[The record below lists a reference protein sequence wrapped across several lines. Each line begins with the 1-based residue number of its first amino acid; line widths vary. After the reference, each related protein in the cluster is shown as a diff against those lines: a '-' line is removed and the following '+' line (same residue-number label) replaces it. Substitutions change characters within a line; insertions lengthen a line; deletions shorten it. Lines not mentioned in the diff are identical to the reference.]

1 VIDPLQD
8 SIENLAQLL
17 RRSVSVDDADLR
29 LVACS
34 THFGDADQPRLDAL
48 LGRTVDDRT
57 RRYLVASG
65 YQQWREAQRIP
76 AQPELGTERDRVGF
90 PLRTKYQLLGV
101 MWVLDDGTM
110 SEQQMRLAG
119 ETAARVQSILARREQ
134 EQAESDARQE
144 DAVLELLAADP
155 AARTAAAARL
165 RERNGF
171 DRAREVVALALSTRP
186 PHRDVTCPPA
196 GLEDPPEVVLRRA
209 IRSATRGRAA
219 VAFGVR
225 GAQALVLLGGQQR
238 PAGADLREL
247 AHALHREIQRGSTEL
262 GERTTVGVG
271 SARDELT
278 DAAVSFRQALTA
290 ARVAATLGRP
300 AGVWGDD
307 PLEALLD
314 VVVLPDWDEQS
325 IPDVLRTLSDS
336 QSGATLEVVE
346 TFLDLA
352 GNVVATAER
361 LHAHRSTIYYH
372 LGKFQESTGLDLDDG
387 RIRLLLHLWF
397 RVRPTVT
404 KQTPAGSSGR

>member
-1 VIDPLQD
+1 MIDSLQD

-17 RRSVSVDDADLR
+17 RRSVSVDDSDLR

-119 ETAARVQSILARREQ
+119 ETADRVQSILAGREQ

-155 AARTAAAARL
+155 AARATAATRL

-171 DRAREVVALALSTRP
+171 DRVREVVVLALSTRP
-186 PHRDVTCPPA
+186 AEGDATGP
-196 GLEDPPEVVLRRA
+196 LEDPPEVVLRRA

-247 AHALHREIQRGSTEL
+247 AHALHREVQRGSGDL

-278 DAAVSFRQALTA
+278 DAAVSFRQALTS
-290 ARVAATLGRP
+290 ARVAAKLGRP
-300 AGVWGDD
+300 TGVWGDD

-314 VVVLPDWDEQS
+314 VVVVADWDEQS
-325 IPDVLRTLSDS
+325 IPHALRTLSDT

-372 LGKFQESTGLDLDDG
+372 LGKFQESTGFDLDDG

-404 KQTPAGSSGR
+404 GRTPAGSSGR

>member
-8 SIENLAQLL
+8 SIEDLAQRL

-65 YQQWREAQRIP
+65 YQQWRQPQRIA

-110 SEQQMRLAG
+110 SEPQMRVAT
-119 ETAARVQSILARREQ
+119 ETAERVQSILARREQ
-134 EQAESDARQE
+134 DQAESDARQE
-144 DAVLELLAADP
+144 EAVLELLDADP

-171 DRAREVVALALSTRP
+171 DRVREVVVLALSTRP
-186 PHRDVTCPPA
+186 PDRNVRCTS
-196 GLEDPPEVVLRRA
+196 EDPPEVVLRRA

-219 VAFGVR
+219 VASGVR
-225 GAQALVLLGGQQR
+225 GAQALVLLGGQQQL
-238 PAGADLREL
+238 ALADLREL
-247 AHALHREIQRGSTEL
+247 AHALHREIQRGSADL

-271 SARDELT
+271 SARDEPT
-278 DAAVSFRQALTA
+278 DALVSFRQALTA
-290 ARVAATLGRP
+290 ARVAAKLGQP
-300 AGVWGDD
+300 TGVWGED

-314 VVVLPDWDEQS
+314 VVVVADWDEQS
-325 IPDVLRTLSDS
+325 IPDVLRTLSDN
-336 QSGATLEVVE
+336 QSSATLEVLE

-372 LGKFQESTGLDLDDG
+372 LGKFQESTGFDLDDG

-397 RVRPTVT
+397 RVRPTVSRR
-404 KQTPAGSSGR
+404 TPAGSSGR